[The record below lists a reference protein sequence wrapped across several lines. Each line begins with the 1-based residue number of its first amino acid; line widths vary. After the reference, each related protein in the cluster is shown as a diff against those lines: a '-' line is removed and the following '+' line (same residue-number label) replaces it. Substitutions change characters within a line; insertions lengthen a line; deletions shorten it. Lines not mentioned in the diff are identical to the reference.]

1 MYTFNEL
8 SERINKIIQDLDI
21 PDTPVELYEPIRY
34 ILNLGGKRI
43 RPVLTL
49 MTANLFKDD
58 IEEALAPAIS
68 IELFHNFT
76 LIHDDIMD
84 QAALRRNHSTVH
96 TRWNVNIGILSG
108 DALSIYAYRYLLKAP
123 RDKLFHLLQ
132 IFNETALKVC
142 EGQQLDMNYE
152 SIDEI
157 SVEDYLRMIELKT
170 AILLAG
176 AMKIGGI
183 IAGATREQIDHLYAC
198 GRYLGLAFQIQD
210 DYLDTYGD
218 TKIFGKT
225 IGGDILSYKKTFLL
239 VYTLAHLPEKEKK
252 IMLTALNH
260 RMSDDQHQ
268 ISFIRN
274 FYDTVNIPD
283 ITKNIISD
291 YFVKGMEELKNTGV
305 APDKRKMLEDLATNL
320 ISRTK

>member
-8 SERINKIIQDLDI
+8 SERVNKIIRELDI
-21 PDTPVELYEPIRY
+21 PETPVELYEPIRY

-49 MTANLFKDD
+49 MTTNLFRDN
-58 IEEALAPAIS
+58 IEDALAPAIS

-84 QAALRRNHSTVH
+84 HAVLRRNHSTVH
-96 TRWNVNIGILSG
+96 TQWNVNIGILSG

-123 RDKLFHLLQ
+123 HDRLYQLLK
-132 IFNETALKVC
+132 IFNDTALKVC

-152 SIDEI
+152 NIPEITID
-157 SVEDYLRMIELKT
+157 DYLTMIELKT
-170 AILLAG
+170 AVLLAG

-183 IAGATREQIDHLYAC
+183 IAGATEEQTNHLYEC

-210 DYLDTYGD
+210 DFLDTYGD
-218 TKIFGKT
+218 TETFGKT
-225 IGGDILSYKKTFLL
+225 IGGDILSNKKTFLP
-239 VYTLAHLPEKEKK
+239 VYTLGHLPEARKKE
-252 IMLTALNH
+252 MLEILNAPITND
-260 RMSDDQHQ
+260 REY
-268 ISFIRN
+268 ISTIKN
-274 FYDTVNIPD
+274 FYDSVNIPE
-283 ITKNIISD
+283 ITKNIITD
-291 YFVKGMEELKNTGV
+291 YFRKGMNELAKTEVSIERRKLLEELI
-305 APDKRKMLEDLATNL
+305 TNL

>member
-8 SERINKIIQDLDI
+8 SERVNKIIQELDI
-21 PDTPVELYEPIRY
+21 PEAPAELYEPIRY

-49 MTANLFKDD
+49 MTANLFKDN
-58 IEEALAPAIS
+58 IEDALAPAIS

-84 QAALRRNHSTVH
+84 QASLRRNHSTVH

-123 RDKLFHLLQ
+123 RDRLYRLLE
-132 IFNETALKVC
+132 IFNDTALKVC

-152 SIDEI
+152 NIPEI
-157 SVEDYLRMIELKT
+157 TVDDYLTMIELKT

-183 IAGATREQIDHLYAC
+183 ISGASEKQINHLYES
-198 GRYLGLAFQIQD
+198 GKYLGLAFQIQD
-210 DYLDTYGD
+210 DFLDSYGD
-218 TKIFGKT
+218 TETFGKT
-225 IGGDILSYKKTFLL
+225 IGGDILSNKKTFLL
-239 VYTLAHLPEKEKK
+239 VYTLGHLPEGRKKEMMK
-252 IMLTALNH
+252 ILDAPITNN
-260 RMSDDQHQ
+260 REY
-268 ISFIRN
+268 ISTIKS
-274 FYDTVNIPD
+274 FYDSVNIQK
-283 ITKNIISD
+283 ITKNMIAD
-291 YFVKGMEELKNTGV
+291 YFRKGMDELAKTKVSTERRKGLEELITS
-305 APDKRKMLEDLATNL
+305 L

>member
-1 MYTFNEL
+1 M
-8 SERINKIIQDLDI
+8 NKIIQELDI
-21 PDTPVELYEPIRY
+21 PETPVELYEPIRY

-49 MTANLFKDD
+49 MTANLFKDN
-58 IEEALAPAIS
+58 IEDALAPAIS

-84 QAALRRNHSTVH
+84 KAALRRNHSTVH

-123 RDKLFHLLQ
+123 RDRLYRLLE
-132 IFNETALKVC
+132 IFNDTALKVC

-152 SIDEI
+152 NILEI
-157 SVEDYLRMIELKT
+157 TVEDYLTMIEMKT
-170 AILLAG
+170 AVLLAG

-183 IAGATREQIDHLYAC
+183 IAGATEKQINHLYKS

-210 DYLDTYGD
+210 DFLDSYGD
-218 TKIFGKT
+218 TETFGKT
-225 IGGDILSYKKTFLL
+225 IGGDILCNKKTFLL
-239 VYTLAHLPEKEKK
+239 VYTLGHLPEDRKKEMVE
-252 IMLTALNH
+252 ILNSPL
-260 RMSDDQHQ
+260 SDDREY
-268 ISFIRN
+268 ISTIKN
-274 FYDTVNIPD
+274 FYDSVNIQE
-283 ITKNIISD
+283 ITKNIIAD
-291 YFVKGMEELKNTGV
+291 YFRKGMNELAKTEVSSERRLWLEELI
-305 APDKRKMLEDLATNL
+305 TNL

>member
-8 SERINKIIQDLDI
+8 SERVNKIIQDLDI
-21 PDTPVELYEPIRY
+21 PDTPAELYEPIRY

-84 QAALRRNHSTVH
+84 QASLRRNHSTVH
-96 TRWNVNIGILSG
+96 TRWNVNVGILSG

-152 SIDEI
+152 NIREI
-157 SVEDYLRMIELKT
+157 PVEDYLKMIELKT

-183 IAGATREQIDHLYAC
+183 IAGATEEQINHLYAC
-198 GRYLGLAFQIQD
+198 GKYLGLAFQIQD

-225 IGGDILSYKKTFLL
+225 IGGDILSNKKTFLL

-252 IMLTALNH
+252 NMLTALDH
-260 RMSDDQHQ
+260 RVSDDQHQ
-268 ISFIRN
+268 ISIIRN
-274 FYDTVNIPD
+274 FYDAVNIPD

-291 YFVKGMEELKNTGV
+291 FFSKGMEELKSTGIK
-305 APDKRKMLEDLATNL
+305 PDKRKMLEDLATNL

>member
-8 SERINKIIQDLDI
+8 SERVNKIIQELDI
-21 PDTPVELYEPIRY
+21 PETPVELYEPIRY

-49 MTANLFKDD
+49 MTANLFKDN
-58 IEEALAPAIS
+58 IEDALAPAIS

-84 QAALRRNHSTVH
+84 KAALRRNHSTVH

-123 RDKLFHLLQ
+123 RDRLYRLLE
-132 IFNETALKVC
+132 IFNDTALKVC

-152 SIDEI
+152 NILEI
-157 SVEDYLRMIELKT
+157 TVEDYLTMIEMKT
-170 AILLAG
+170 AVLLAG

-183 IAGATREQIDHLYAC
+183 IAGATEKQINHLYKS

-210 DYLDTYGD
+210 DFLDSYGD
-218 TKIFGKT
+218 TETFGKT
-225 IGGDILSYKKTFLL
+225 IGGDILCNKKTFLL
-239 VYTLAHLPEKEKK
+239 VYTLGHLPEDRKKEMVE
-252 IMLTALNH
+252 ILNSPL
-260 RMSDDQHQ
+260 SDDREY
-268 ISFIRN
+268 ISTIKN
-274 FYDTVNIPD
+274 FYDSVNIQE
-283 ITKNIISD
+283 ITKNIIAD
-291 YFVKGMEELKNTGV
+291 YFRKGMNELAKTEVSSERRLWLEELI
-305 APDKRKMLEDLATNL
+305 TNL